1 MAMIGAIVKAI
12 IASPAPVL
20 FLDTC
25 VLLDIVRAPRRGKPI
40 EVRVAEALRT
50 AVTKAPKTIHLL
62 VGSPTP
68 TEWRD
73 HIVETE
79 GECAEAL
86 DICNSVSEA
95 CGYAGLPT
103 FAPLPS
109 GVPGL
114 PARLRSLTEDLLT
127 SAVTIDHNASA
138 LKRAVDR
145 VISGAIPAKSGGKGA
160 KDAVIL
166 EHAVEV
172 TTRLRTAH
180 FTQPCIFISSNT
192 SDFAVSKTSTNLHS
206 NLVPVFIPIQLEY
219 AISLENAETILVGI
233 GWSP

>member
-1 MAMIGAIVKAI
+1 MPMIGAIVKAI

-68 TEWRD
+68 TEWRN
-73 HIVETE
+73 HILETE
-79 GECAEAL
+79 EECAEAL
-86 DICNSVSEA
+86 DICDFVSAA
-95 CGYAGLPT
+95 CGHTGLPT
-103 FAPLPS
+103 FAPLPT

-114 PARLRSLTEDLLT
+114 PVRLRRLSEDLMM
-127 SAVTIDHNASA
+127 SAVTIGHSASA

-145 VISGAIPAKSGGKGA
+145 VITGTIPAKPGGKGA
-160 KDAVIL
+160 KDAVIV

-172 TTRLRTAH
+172 TTKLRTAH
-180 FTQPCIFISSNT
+180 FTQPCIFVSSNT
-192 SDFAVSKTSTNLHS
+192 GDFAVSKTSTNLHAQ
-206 NLVPVFIPIQLEY
+206 LVPVFNRIQLEY
-219 AISLENAETILVGI
+219 AISLENAETILVAI